1 MTQLE
6 KYKEISKWV
15 DIFHKR
21 SKHHTGI
28 LPDCKHDIWLKVANR
43 DNINLAYIQETCKHY
58 PLYALL
64 NVYYKRTSRVDGV
77 RREVVLLDEDGAY
90 VDFPD
95 FGVEYEFPVAEKPKS
110 RGRTLTPTEIET
122 IKNRIFTG
130 QFTTKAALAREF
142 KITYNMLCDI
152 QSGRSYKK
160 LRRLKVHYRNG
171 QTKTFDT
178 TQELSEE
185 LGVTI
190 KTLRHRIGKPLV
202 GRYTERKL
210 SHVTLIEWSTSE
222 ALSTA
227 VRQ

>member
-28 LPDCKHDIWLKVANR
+28 LPDCKHDIWLKIANR
-43 DNINLAYIQETCKHY
+43 ENINLAYIQETCKYY
-58 PLYALL
+58 PLYALM

-77 RREVVLLDEDGAY
+77 RREVVLLDEEGAY
-90 VDFPD
+90 VDLPD
-95 FGVEYEFPVAEKPKS
+95 FGVEYEIPAPIKPQP
-110 RGRTLTPTEIET
+110 RGRTLSPTQVEEI
-122 IKNRIFTG
+122 KDRIFTG
-130 QFTTKAALAREF
+130 QFTTKAALAKEF
-142 KITYNMLCDI
+142 KISYNKLCDI
-152 QSGRSYKK
+152 QSGRSYKN

-171 QTKTFDT
+171 DTQVCDT
-178 TQELSEE
+178 TKELSEE

-190 KTLRHRIGKPLV
+190 KTLRQMIGKPLV

-210 SHVTLIEWSTSE
+210 SHVTLIEWFTIH
-222 ALSTA
+222 
-227 VRQ
+227 